1 MVRSMVSRIP
11 SLDETTQPSVA
22 SANWTVKTS
31 AGVTPGGSADL
42 QDRPLSRVS
51 ERPFAVST
59 QPELGSTIA
68 AARTF
73 VPGGFPLTAHKA
85 DAAEEHEVSSL
96 VGLLTGP
103 WVRAHDTD
111 VRSE

>member
-1 MVRSMVSRIP
+1 MLAAIRPACDHSP
-11 SLDETTQPSVA
+11 
-22 SANWTVKTS
+22 TS
-31 AGVTPGGSADL
+31 AAPNGLA
-42 QDRPLSRVS
+42 LSRCDARSGVES
-51 ERPFAVST
+51 AMITSPRSVRPFAVST

-68 AARTF
+68 APRTF

-85 DAAEEHEVSSL
+85 DAAEEHELSSL

-111 VRSE
+111 TAV